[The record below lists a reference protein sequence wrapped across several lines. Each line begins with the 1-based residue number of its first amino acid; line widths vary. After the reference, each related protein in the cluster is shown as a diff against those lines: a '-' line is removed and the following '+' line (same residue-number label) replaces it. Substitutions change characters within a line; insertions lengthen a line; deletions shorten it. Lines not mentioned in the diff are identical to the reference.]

1 MKKLTL
7 TIAALSLLTTYS
19 CKKSG
24 EGNKNVIMKEN
35 VEESIHNENG
45 ETDTAFAAEKTMKNG
60 DKESTESTYR
70 YVAEDGSSAL
80 VTFKND
86 QEGNTITIK
95 SNNATL
101 YAKQEKSDGK
111 TTIYKNQNV
120 EIKSEGDHVTITQ
133 ENHVIELKK
142 ARGQ

>member
-1 MKKLTL
+1 MKT
-7 TIAALSLLTTYS
+7 
-19 CKKSG
+19 
-24 EGNKNVIMKEN
+24 
-35 VEESIHNENG
+35 
-45 ETDTAFAAEKTMKNG
+45 G

-70 YVAEDGSSAL
+70 YVADDGSSAL

-133 ENHVIELKK
+133 ENNVIELKK
-142 ARGQ
+142 ARGQWYLDESERVDKWICCAVNFFQSEFAAQYISASEIAARWNRRFEEVNGEF